1 MVLFYTPIIRV
12 YKTPLNNIVLVTKIN
27 GYRYRDKQHQPLHA
41 FNICTCKEACK
52 VMCVKFQLRKFNTA

>member
-27 GYRYRDKQHQPLHA
+27 SYRYRDKQHRPLHA
-41 FNICTCKEACK
+41 FNVRANKQIK
-52 VMCVKFQLRKFNTA
+52 